1 MATGIPFHNFGGDGS
16 VIHFA
21 HANAYPPACYRQFLA
36 PFMAQYH
43 VESICHR
50 PLWPGTEPAELQG
63 DWQII
68 ADDLIHFFE
77 QRGLEQVIGIGHSLG
92 AVATM
97 YAAVKRPSLFRAL
110 VLIEPV
116 FLTPQI
122 LQMAAAHPEQALLM
136 PMVQSALRRR
146 DRWPSRQA
154 AFDRFRSKDVFANW
168 SDDSLW
174 DYVNYALVEDGSELT
189 LAFPREWEAQIYA
202 TPPQAVWDTI
212 PQITQPTLGIRAAQT
227 DTIFPEAWQL
237 WQKLQPQAT
246 FLQIENAGHMLT
258 MERPLPVAEIILD
271 WLKQIDA

>member
-1 MATGIPFHNFGGDGS
+1 MAAVIPFHNFGGDGS

-36 PFMAQYH
+36 PFLAQYH
-43 VESICHR
+43 VEGVYHR
-50 PLWPGTEPAELQG
+50 PLWLGTEPAELQG

-77 QRGLEQVIGIGHSLG
+77 QRGWEQVIGIGHSLG

-97 YAAVKRPSLFRAL
+97 YAAAKRPSLFRAL

-116 FLTPQI
+116 FLSPQI
-122 LQMAAAHPEQALLM
+122 LQMAAAHPEQAFLM

-154 AFDRFRSKDVFANW
+154 AFDRFRSKDVFASW

-174 DYVNYALVEDGSELT
+174 DYVNYALVEDGPELT

-212 PQITQPTLGIRAAQT
+212 PQVTHPTLGIRAAET

-237 WQKLQPQAT
+237 WQKKQPQAT

-258 MERPLPVAEIILD
+258 MERPLLVAETILT
-271 WLKQIDA
+271 WLKQMDA